1 MDIFGSETPIIGMV
15 HLPPLPGAPGFDGD
29 RGAIRD
35 RLHRDASALE
45 SGGVDGIMLEN
56 FGDAPFYPDRV
67 PRHVVADVAAL
78 AESLR
83 ERVSIPFGVNVLRND
98 ARSALGVAAAT
109 GGAFVRVNVHT
120 GARLTDQGLIE
131 GTAHETLRLR
141 ERLDADVAILADID
155 VKHSAPVA
163 ERPLGEVVSELVERG
178 GADAVVVSGTGTG
191 EAVETDALD
200 AVVEARDAR
209 GLDAPVLVGS
219 GVTPETAPEL
229 LSVADGAIVGTAL
242 KRGGETTNPVD
253 EAAVER
259 LVDARPH

>member
-1 MDIFGSETPIIGMV
+1 MDIFSTDSPIIGMV

-29 RGAIRD
+29 RRELRT
-35 RLHRDASALE
+35 RLREDAAALE

-78 AESLR
+78 AATLR
-83 ERVSIPFGVNVLRND
+83 EHVSIPFGVNILRND
-98 ARSALGVAAAT
+98 VQSALGIAAAT
-109 GGAFVRVNVHT
+109 GGTFVRVNVHT

-131 GTAHETLRLR
+131 GMAHQTLRLR

-155 VKHSAPVA
+155 VKHSAPLA
-163 ERPLGEVVSELVERG
+163 ERSHDEVVGELVERG
-178 GADAVVVSGTGTG
+178 GADGIIVSGTGTG
-191 EAVETDALD
+191 EAVDTTTLEQ
-200 AVVEARDAR
+200 VVDSRDAR
-209 GLDAPVLVGS
+209 GLDIPVLIGS
-219 GVTPETAPEL
+219 GVTPETAPDL

-242 KRGGETTNPVD
+242 KHGGKTTNPVD

-259 LVDARPH
+259 LVESVR